1 MAKIQQKPCTWRA
14 TMYRYSNGQISLPD
28 FGHESEGKQPLGK
41 ESPDDPLAGDRE
53 ALRRPIHKP
62 ERQCGP
68 AAASGLGGL
77 HHSGG
82 VWFLI

>member
-14 TMYRYSNGQISLPD
+14 TMYCYSK
-28 FGHESEGKQPLGK
+28 GKQPLGK

-53 ALRRPIHKP
+53 ALRRPIHQP
-62 ERQCGP
+62 ERQCGQ
-68 AAASGLGGL
+68 AAASGLGSL

-82 VWFLI
+82 VWLF